1 MVKNFTVDEQAL
13 AQRLMNYRREFHRY
27 PESAW
32 CEFFTTSRIAGHLQ
46 SLGYDLCFSDSII
59 ARETIMG
66 RDDANIAQAQERALS
81 WGASLD
87 FLAQMDG
94 VTGVGAVLDT
104 GCPGPVIAIRFD
116 IDAVDVMES
125 QVDSHRPRFLG
136 FASLAPG
143 VTHACGHDAHAA
155 IGLGIAEVLA
165 EHKDALCGKIKFL
178 FQPAEEGCRAGKAI
192 AESGWLDDVDYFFA
206 AHIGMN
212 VPSGTLVCD
221 PQHFLCS
228 SKFDLHFS
236 GKPAHAG
243 IEPNAGRNALAAACT
258 AVTQM
263 LAIPRHRDGMTR
275 LNVGQLHAG
284 DGRNV
289 IPANAVLMGETRGE
303 NRELNSYMYQQVE
316 QIAQASAMMHGVQVE
331 IKAQGEAIGLQNDA
345 ELVELLSYIGPESG
359 FSKIIREKD
368 FGASEDAGYLVDR
381 VQAQGGKA
389 IYCLVGSDLTAGHH
403 NGDFDIDESRMLPAV
418 KLFINAIEQ
427 LQSVADPQDVVYP

>member
-1 MVKNFTVDEQAL
+1 MVNKITVDEQAL

-32 CEFFTTSRIAGHLQ
+32 CEFFTTSRIAGLLQ
-46 SLGYDLCFSDSII
+46 SQGYELFFSDAII
-59 ARETIMG
+59 ARNTIMG
-66 RDDANIAQAQERALS
+66 RDDANVIKAQERAIS
-81 WGASLD
+81 WGAELD
-87 FLAQMDG
+87 HLAQMNG
-94 VTGVGAVLDT
+94 ITGVGALLDT
-104 GCPGPVIAIRFD
+104 GRPGPVIALRFD

-125 QVDSHRPRFLG
+125 QDDSHRPRFLG

-143 VTHACGHDAHAA
+143 VAHACGHDAHAA
-155 IGLGIAEVLA
+155 IGLGIAESLA
-165 EHKDALCGKIKFL
+165 ANKNALSGKIKLL

-192 AESGWLDDVDYFFA
+192 AESGWLDDVDYFIA

-228 SKFDLHFS
+228 SKFDLHFK

-275 LNVGQLHAG
+275 VNVGQLHAG

-316 QIAQASAMMHGVQVE
+316 QIAQAAALMHGVKVD
-331 IKAQGEAIGLQNDA
+331 IKAQGEAIGLHNDQ
-345 ELVELLSYIGPESG
+345 EMVELLGRLGPCSG
-359 FSKIIREKD
+359 FSEVVREKD
-368 FGASEDAGYLVDR
+368 FGASEDASYLVDR
-381 VQAQGGKA
+381 VQGNGGKA

-418 KLFINAIEQ
+418 KLFLNAIEQ
-427 LQSVADPQDVVYP
+427 LQSEVTDKEEVA